1 MERAAKMPD
10 EVIIPLSGRV
20 LIRKDD
26 DKKETKGGLILPDSV
41 KIPVIT
47 GRVIEIA
54 ADVESN
60 YEIPIKKYDRVLV
73 DPTNSIPVEFEGENK
88 LFVIPVKDIVAVF
101 RKASLEGGG

>member
-1 MERAAKMPD
+1 MERTFNMTD
-10 EVIIPLSGRV
+10 EVIIPLCGRV

-47 GRVIEIA
+47 GRVVEIS

-60 YEIPIKKYDRVLV
+60 FEIPIRKYDKVLV
-73 DPTNSIPVEFEGENK
+73 NPGNAIPVELEGDNK
-88 LFVIPVKDIVAVF
+88 LFVIPVEDLVAVF
-101 RKASLEGGG
+101 RKAESDD